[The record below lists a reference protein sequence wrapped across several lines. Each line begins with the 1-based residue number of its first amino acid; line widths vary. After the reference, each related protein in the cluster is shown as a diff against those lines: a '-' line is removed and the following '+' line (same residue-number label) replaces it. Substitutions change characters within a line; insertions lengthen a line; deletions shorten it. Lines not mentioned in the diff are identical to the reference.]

1 MCAGQRGLA
10 IAVNRQL
17 VFSIRLDP
25 QDAAARRQRKE
36 AELNALNNGV
46 SVLPENGDGHRSVA
60 AAAVPRGN
68 GTHEEAEDPQ
78 LGMFFGRAPGLAS
91 CGLYHRRL
99 LKEPTHA
106 FPA

>member
-1 MCAGQRGLA
+1 LA

-60 AAAVPRGN
+60 AAAAQFLEETELTKKPRTLNWGCSS
-68 GTHEEAEDPQ
+68 AEH
-78 LGMFFGRAPGLAS
+78 LGLHHVVCTIGG
-91 CGLYHRRL
+91 C
-99 LKEPTHA
+99 
-106 FPA
+106 